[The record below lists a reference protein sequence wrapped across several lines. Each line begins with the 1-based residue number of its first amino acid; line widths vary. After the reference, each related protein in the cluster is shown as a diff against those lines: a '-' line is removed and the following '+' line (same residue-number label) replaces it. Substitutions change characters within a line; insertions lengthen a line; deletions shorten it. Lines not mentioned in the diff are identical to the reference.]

1 MKKRFALLA
10 TLAVL
15 LLIAGSIYS
24 DVLHANQFAKSNI
37 GYGYS
42 IIGKLYSW
50 VTTTEKDFECSGF
63 TNRQHVDTWSSPGD
77 VLLEKKIAWQQWWN
91 FSWHYRMLINI
102 TDNSGKNLTN
112 YQVLIVLNEKNFNY
126 SKANR
131 NGSDIRFT
139 FYNSSNNNETLL
151 PYWIEKW
158 SINNESKIWVN
169 VEKIP
174 ANGTSTIYM
183 YYGNENAISLSN
195 GTATFEF
202 FDDFE
207 DSIIWNETGLWHTT
221 SKKWVSYN
229 HSKWYGQ
236 ESTNDYDTGTANSGN
251 LTSPQFQG
259 IQNQRLELSFWREVE
274 NAGWSGYDKTVIY
287 DSTDGNTWN
296 QIWYNDS
303 GNASESRWKFL
314 SIPMNPYTNYIR
326 FYFDTVDDLYNNYS
340 GWFIDNVRVRKYV
353 YPEPKINMGA
363 EQSAQAW
370 TDYFGGNAAI
380 SSSNNVTIANG
391 DAELNYSVLYKIY
404 NFSGITNP
412 SSTNIARYDVD
423 DGIIEPATSF
433 NTTGNEFSNNDYA
446 AIYQIDNNMASH
458 ATSSSSY
465 IAQHIFRFRIEIPQN
480 SIIKFNM
487 SWKGHS
493 AFLLWFFWIGFTTP
507 DGIRLWNF
515 SSATWDVIGDTPSSE
530 NIVSKEFYNVNDY
543 IRNGYIYI
551 MTYAE
556 RSNRIARI
564 YTDYVEVNLTY
575 ASYKSNGNITSVAIS
590 PSNLSK
596 WDKFYANASIPLGT
610 NITYKILNA
619 SNNALLCIITST
631 QASNGYNISSCTG
644 NVTSIKL
651 YAELETNNVNYTP
664 ILHDWY
670 VSWKTGYYKNGY
682 LISCSYYAGNV
693 TYHNI
698 SWNVTLPNG
707 TTIKFQISSSPD
719 NTTWTDFF
727 GPDGSNTTYY
737 EISGT
742 NIWNGHNGDSYI
754 KYKAYFET
762 ANAALTPVLHD
773 VTITYYGG

>member
-10 TLAVL
+10 TLAIL
-15 LLIAGSIYS
+15 LSIAGSIYS
-24 DVLHANQFAKSNI
+24 DVLNANQFAKSNI
-37 GYGYS
+37 GYSYS
-42 IIGKLYSW
+42 IIGKLFSW
-50 VTTTEKDFECSGF
+50 ITTTEKDFECSGF
-63 TNRQHVDTWSSPGD
+63 TNRQHVDTWSNPGD
-77 VLLEKKIAWQQWWN
+77 VILEKKIAWQHWWN

-102 TDNSGKNLTN
+102 TDISGKNLTN
-112 YQVLIVLNEKNFNY
+112 YQILIILNEKNFNY

-183 YYGNENAISLSN
+183 YYGNKNAISLSN

-259 IQNQRLELSFWREVE
+259 IQNQRLEISFWREVE
-274 NAGWSGYDKTVIY
+274 NVGWSGYDKTVIY
-287 DSTDGNTWN
+287 DSTDGTTWN

-326 FYFDTVDDLYNNYS
+326 FYFDTVDKYYNSYW

-353 YPEPKINMGA
+353 YPEPEINMGA

-380 SSSNNVTIANG
+380 SFSNNVTIANG
-391 DAELNYSVLYKIY
+391 DAKLSPVSYYLHKYDFSSGAGINKWAYRYQVNATPPKNNNIPSTEFDSSQYSNIGANDGTMQKDNADLEGYYAAHRFVFQI
-404 NFSGITNP
+404 SEDITNIEQIGIFWNGRGR
-412 SSTNIARYDVD
+412 SNGLGGA
-423 DGIIEPATSF
+423 DGETL
-433 NTTGNEFSNNDYA
+433 
-446 AIYQIDNNMASH
+446 
-458 ATSSSSY
+458 Y
-465 IAQHIFRFRIEIPQN
+465 I
-480 SIIKFNM
+480 
-487 SWKGHS
+487 
-493 AFLLWFFWIGFTTP
+493 
-507 DGIRLWNF
+507 WNF
-515 SSATWDVIGDTPSSE
+515 SSNQYKEIASSSSRKEIDLTKTISSDIENFIDENGDIIILVEQNS
-530 NIVSKEFYNVNDY
+530 DY
-543 IRNGYIYI
+543 GIFR
-551 MTYAE
+551 T
-556 RSNRIARI
+556 SQLW
-564 YTDYVEVNLTY
+564 TDYVYVNITAKIY
-575 ASYKSNGNITSVAIS
+575 EPYGNITSVAIS
-590 PSNLSK
+590 PSNVAK
-596 WDKFYANASIPLGT
+596 WDKFYANASISLDT

-619 SNNALLCIITST
+619 SNNALLCTITST
-631 QASNGYNISSCTG
+631 QASDGYNISSCAG

-664 ILHDWY
+664 ILHD
-670 VSWKTGYYKNGY
+670 
-682 LISCSYYAGNV
+682 
-693 TYHNI
+693 
-698 SWNVTLPNG
+698 
-707 TTIKFQISSSPD
+707 
-719 NTTWTDFF
+719 
-727 GPDGSNTTYY
+727 
-737 EISGT
+737 
-742 NIWNGHNGDSYI
+742 
-754 KYKAYFET
+754 
-762 ANAALTPVLHD
+762 
-773 VTITYYGG
+773 